1 MNLLFRLY
9 IDWAL
14 HFSVDPENGQFLT
27 VDASYDPSTYSSS
40 KPKEE
45 FKKSK
50 KKKEEN
56 KEKNSEW
63 FVPKIQHID
72 LHKLQETDKE
82 LYRQI
87 VLDTLALSEEDLI
100 TPYVSQTFGLDD
112 INEAV
117 KFIKLKKG
125 TGKVLIDVKQQKPQK
140 DD

>member
-1 MNLLFRLY
+1 MDGKFL
-9 IDWAL
+9 
-14 HFSVDPENGQFLT
+14 SVD
-27 VDASYDPSTYSSS
+27 AAYDPSTFASS

-50 KKKEEN
+50 KKKEEA
-56 KEKNSEW
+56 KEENAEW
-63 FVPKIQHID
+63 FVPKIQHLD

-100 TPYVSQTFGLDD
+100 VPYVSRTFGLGD

-117 KFIKLKKG
+117 KFIKQKKC
-125 TGKVLIDVKQQKPQK
+125 TGKILIDVKQRTDQK